1 MKKIMIAASV
11 LTASLIFTACGSGG
25 SSSGA
30 TGATGT
36 KAPSDTPPSQAT
48 SKVVPLNIGEATP
61 VKAGYSIVDSN
72 DEAVLDILV
81 AGETKTVTLKSGVA
95 SIKMPI

>member
-1 MKKIMIAASV
+1 MKKIVIAASV
-11 LTASLIFTACGSGG
+11 LTASLMFTACGSGG

-30 TGATGT
+30 TGAN
-36 KAPSDTPPSQAT
+36 TPPPPNQAT
-48 SKVVPLNIGEATP
+48 SKVMPLHIGEATP
-61 VKAGYSIVDSN
+61 IKAGYSIVDSN

-81 AGETKTVTLKSGVA
+81 AGETKTVTLKSGAA